1 MNQTAFKSFIF
12 ISALLSIIAD
22 FFEINLL
29 FYFLKPLT
37 TSLIVLF
44 LLKHRD
50 TAAKAYSNLVIIG
63 LLFCLGGDTFLL
75 FPDHFAFGLGAFLIG
90 HLWFIAAF
98 VKENGWKFPLKIGI
112 PLAVFGSILY
122 SLIYPDL
129 GKIFLPVAVYM
140 IVIVIMSWQGIAL
153 TRKSTEI
160 TFNRV
165 GLAVSLFLF
174 SDALIALNK
183 FYAPISFS
191 GVIILSTYW
200 MAIFLLAKS
209 ATNREEI

>member
-12 ISALLSIIAD
+12 ISALLAIIAD

-37 TSLIVLF
+37 TSLIILF
-44 LLKHRD
+44 LLKHLD
-50 TAAKAYSNLVIIG
+50 TAAKVYSNLIIIG

-75 FPDHFAFGLGAFLIG
+75 IPDFFVFGLGSFLIG

-98 VKENGWKFPLKIGI
+98 VKENGWKFPHKTGI
-112 PLAVFGSILY
+112 RLTVFGSILY
-122 SLIYPDL
+122 GLIYPNL
-129 GKIFLPVAVYM
+129 GKLFLPVAVYM
-140 IVIVIMSWQGIAL
+140 TVVVVMSWQGIAF
-153 TRKSTEI
+153 TRNSTKI
-160 TFNRV
+160 TFKRV

-174 SDALIALNK
+174 SDAFIALNK

-191 GVIILSTYW
+191 GVIILTTYW
-200 MAIFLLAKS
+200 MAIFLIAKS

>member
-1 MNQTAFKSFIF
+1 MSQTAFKSFIF
-12 ISALLSIIAD
+12 ISALLAIIAD

-37 TSLIVLF
+37 TSLIILF

-75 FPDHFAFGLGAFLIG
+75 FPDFFVFGLGAFLIG

-112 PLAVFGSILY
+112 PIAVFGSVLY
-122 SLIYPDL
+122 GLIYPNL
-129 GKIFLPVAVYM
+129 GKLFLPVAVYM
-140 IVIVIMSWQGIAL
+140 TVIVVMSWQGIVF
-153 TRKSTEI
+153 TRNSTKI
-160 TFNRV
+160 KFK
-165 GLAVSLFLF
+165 GLSLAVSLFLF
-174 SDALIALNK
+174 SDALIAFNK

-191 GVIILSTYW
+191 GIIILTTYW

-209 ATNREEI
+209 ATNLEKI

>member
-1 MNQTAFKSFIF
+1 M
-12 ISALLSIIAD
+12 
-22 FFEINLL
+22 
-29 FYFLKPLT
+29 
-37 TSLIVLF
+37 
-44 LLKHRD
+44 LKHRD

-75 FPDHFAFGLGAFLIG
+75 FPDFFALGLGAFLIG

-112 PLAVFGSILY
+112 PLAIFGSILY
-122 SLIYPDL
+122 SLIYSDL
-129 GKIFLPVAVYM
+129 GKLFLPVAIYM

-153 TRKSTEI
+153 TIKSTKI
-160 TFNRV
+160 TFNRA

-183 FYAPISFS
+183 FYTPISFS
-191 GVIILSTYW
+191 GVIILTTYW